1 MLSQSSGKKSV
12 KKKAIVKH
20 FSSSAQGKDN
30 LGRKSVAGKSA
41 VTEKVGIS
49 RQNLYYQPRLP
60 AKDLELKNQIE
71 AVIVEHKAYGQRR
84 IALTL
89 GINHKRV
96 RRVMR
101 LFGLKARRSLNRQP
115 KVRSSRDLSSAN
127 RHQNLFAKAVVNK
140 PNQAWVSD
148 FTYLPQP
155 NSKFVYLAT
164 VLDAYTREIIGWN
177 FGVRHNSQLVTEA
190 LRVALGRR
198 SKSPE
203 IFHSDQGSEYRSKDL
218 SHILITQNIQASMS
232 AKSSPWQ
239 NGKQE
244 SFYQK
249 FKLELGHPSI
259 YETRGELFEALAL
272 HIHYYNHR
280 RIHSALKM
288 PPAIFYQRC
297 LRQSS
302 ISENSEKLT
311 A

>member
-1 MLSQSSGKKSV
+1 LGKKSA

-20 FSSSAQGKDN
+20 FSSSAQGGGN

-41 VTEKVGIS
+41 VTAQIGIS
-49 RQNLYYQPRLP
+49 RQNLYYQPKLP
-60 AKDLELKNQIE
+60 AKDLELKNKIE
-71 AVIVEHKAYGQRR
+71 AVGLEHKAYGYRR
-84 IALTL
+84 IAIDL
-89 GINHKRV
+89 GVNHKRV
-96 RRVMR
+96 HRVMK
-101 LFGLKARRSLNRQP
+101 LFGLKARRSLNRRP
-115 KVRSSRDLSSAN
+115 KVRDNRDLSSAN
-127 RHQNLFAKAVVNK
+127 RHQNLFVKAVVNK

-198 SKSPE
+198 SKPPE

-218 SHILITQNIQASMS
+218 NEILISKNIQASMS

-249 FKLELGHPSI
+249 FKLELGHPMI
-259 YETRGELFEALAL
+259 YETRGELIEAIAIQ
-272 HIHYYNHR
+272 IHYYNHR

-302 ISENSEKLT
+302 ISENSGKLT

>member
-1 MLSQSSGKKSV
+1 M
-12 KKKAIVKH
+12 KH
-20 FSSSAQGKDN
+20 FSSSAQEKESCS
-30 LGRKSVAGKSA
+30 RKSVAGKSA
-41 VTEKVGIS
+41 ITEQIGIS

-60 AKDLELKNQIE
+60 AKDLELKNKIE
-71 AVIVEHKAYGQRR
+71 AVILEHKAYGYRR
-84 IALTL
+84 IAIAL

-96 RRVMR
+96 HRVMK
-101 LFGLKARRSLNRQP
+101 LFGIKARRSLNRQP
-115 KVRSSRDLSSAN
+115 KVRSNRDLSSIN
-127 RHQNLFAKAVVNK
+127 RHQNLFAKAVVSR

-190 LRVALGRR
+190 LRVALSRR
-198 SKSPE
+198 SKPPE

-218 SHILITQNIQASMS
+218 NEILIAQNIQASMS

-249 FKLELGHPSI
+249 FKLELGHPTI
-259 YETRGELFEALAL
+259 YETRGELFEAIAIQ
-272 HIHYYNHR
+272 IHYYNHR

-297 LRQSS
+297 LQQSQTDITKEPS
-302 ISENSEKLT
+302 EIS
-311 A
+311 AQR

>member
-1 MLSQSSGKKSV
+1 LLSQSSQKKSA

-20 FSSSAQGKDN
+20 FSSSAQSS
-30 LGRKSVAGKSA
+30 RKSVASKSA
-41 VTEKVGIS
+41 VTAQVEVS

-71 AVIVEHKAYGQRR
+71 VVIVEHKAYGYRR
-84 IALTL
+84 IAIAL
-89 GINHKRV
+89 GVNHKRV
-96 RRVMR
+96 HRVMK
-101 LFGLKARRSLNRQP
+101 LFSLKARRSLNRQP
-115 KVRSSRDLSSAN
+115 KVRNSRDLSSAN
-127 RHQNLFAKAVVNK
+127 RHQNLFAKAVVSQ
-140 PNQAWVSD
+140 PDQAWVSD

-164 VLDAYTREIIGWN
+164 VLDAYTREIVGWN
-177 FGVRHNSQLVTEA
+177 FGFRHNSQLVIEA

-198 SKSPE
+198 SKPPE

-218 SHILITQNIQASMS
+218 SEILIAKNIQASMS

-249 FKLELGHPSI
+249 FKLELGHPNI
-259 YETRGELFEALAL
+259 YETKGELIEAIAIQ
-272 HIHYYNHR
+272 IHYYNHR

-297 LRQSS
+297 LQQNQAAIAKKPSE
-302 ISENSEKLT
+302 ISAQN
-311 A
+311 

>member
-1 MLSQSSGKKSV
+1 
-12 KKKAIVKH
+12 VKH
-20 FSSSAQGKDN
+20 FSSSAQGGGN

-41 VTEKVGIS
+41 VTAQIGIS
-49 RQNLYYQPRLP
+49 RQNLYYQPKLP
-60 AKDLELKNQIE
+60 AKDLELRNKIE
-71 AVIVEHKAYGQRR
+71 AVGLEHKSYGYRR
-84 IALTL
+84 IAIDL
-89 GINHKRV
+89 GVNHKRV
-96 RRVMR
+96 HRVMK
-101 LFGLKARRSLNRQP
+101 LFGLKARRSLKRRP
-115 KVRSSRDLSSAN
+115 KVKNSLDLSSAN
-127 RHQNLFAKAVVNK
+127 RHQNLFVKAVVNK
-140 PNQAWVSD
+140 PDQAWVSD
-148 FTYLPQP
+148 FTYLPQA

-177 FGVRHNSQLVTEA
+177 FGVRHNSEIVTEA
-190 LRVALGRR
+190 LRVALSRR
-198 SKSPE
+198 NKPPE

-218 SHILITQNIQASMS
+218 NEILIAKNIQASMS

-249 FKLELGHPSI
+249 FKLELGHPTI
-259 YETRGELFEALAL
+259 YETRGELIEAIAL
-272 HIHYYNHR
+272 QIHYYNHR

-288 PPAIFYQRC
+288 PPTIFYQRC

>member
-1 MLSQSSGKKSV
+1 M
-12 KKKAIVKH
+12 KH
-20 FSSSAQGKDN
+20 FSSSADF
-30 LGRKSVAGKSA
+30 GRKSVAGKSV
-41 VTEKVGIS
+41 VTEQIGIS
-49 RQNLYYQPRLP
+49 RQNLYYQPKLP
-60 AKDLELKNQIE
+60 AKDLELKNKIE
-71 AVIVEHKAYGQRR
+71 AIGLEHKAYGYRR
-84 IALTL
+84 IAIDL
-89 GINHKRV
+89 GVNHKRV
-96 RRVMR
+96 HRVMK

-115 KVRSSRDLSSAN
+115 KVKSNRDLSSIN
-127 RHQNLFAKAVVNK
+127 RHQNLFVKAVVNK

-198 SKSPE
+198 SKPPE

-218 SHILITQNIQASMS
+218 NEILIAKNIQASMS

-259 YETRGELFEALAL
+259 YETRGELIEAIAL
-272 HIHYYNHR
+272 QIHYYNHR

-297 LRQSS
+297 LQQNQTALAKKPSE
-302 ISENSEKLT
+302 ISAQN
-311 A
+311 

>member
-1 MLSQSSGKKSV
+1 MEKKSA

-20 FSSSAQGKDN
+20 FSSSAQGGGN

-41 VTEKVGIS
+41 VTAQIGIS
-49 RQNLYYQPRLP
+49 RQNLYYQPKLP
-60 AKDLELKNQIE
+60 AKDLELKNKIE
-71 AVIVEHKAYGQRR
+71 AVGWEHKTYGYRR
-84 IALTL
+84 IAIAL
-89 GINHKRV
+89 GVNHKRV
-96 RRVMR
+96 HRVMK
-101 LFGLKARRSLNRQP
+101 LFGIKVRRSLNRQP
-115 KVRSSRDLSSAN
+115 KVKNSLDLSSAN

-148 FTYLPQP
+148 FTYLPQA

-177 FGVRHNSQLVTEA
+177 FSVRHNSQLVTEA
-190 LRVALGRR
+190 LRVALNKRN
-198 SKSPE
+198 KPPE
-203 IFHSDQGSEYRSKDL
+203 IFHSDQGSEYCSKDL
-218 SHILITQNIQASMS
+218 SEILISKNIQASMS

-249 FKLELGHPSI
+249 FKLELGHPMI
-259 YETRGELFEALAL
+259 YETRGELIEAIAIQ
-272 HIHYYNHR
+272 IHYYNHR

-288 PPAIFYQRC
+288 PPALFYQRC

-302 ISENSEKLT
+302 ISENSGKLT

>member
-1 MLSQSSGKKSV
+1 VLELSKLRRENEALLSIIGSLVAESKLGKKSA

-20 FSSSAQGKDN
+20 FSSSVQMS
-30 LGRKSVAGKSA
+30 RKSVAGKSA
-41 VTEKVGIS
+41 VTAQVGVS
-49 RQNLYYQPRLP
+49 RQNIYYQPRLP
-60 AKDLELKNQIE
+60 AKDFELKTQIE
-71 AVIVEHKAYGQRR
+71 AVISEHKAYGYRR
-84 IALTL
+84 IAIALRV
-89 GINHKRV
+89 NHKRV
-96 RRVMR
+96 HRVMK

-190 LRVALGRR
+190 LRAALGRR
-198 SKSPE
+198 SKPSE
-203 IFHSDQGSEYRSKDL
+203 IFHSDQGSEYCSKDL
-218 SHILITQNIQASMS
+218 NEILIPKNIQASMS

-244 SFYQK
+244 SFTKSLSSSLAIQI
-249 FKLELGHPSI
+249 FTKLGASCLKLLQFRFTTTTTDES
-259 YETRGELFEALAL
+259 TL
-272 HIHYYNHR
+272 H
-280 RIHSALKM
+280 
-288 PPAIFYQRC
+288 
-297 LRQSS
+297 
-302 ISENSEKLT
+302 
-311 A
+311 